1 MFARLI
7 AIPGIAALAADPAD
21 AEEVTDRDRFE
32 LWTKCSPVKLYV
44 WVDGFTDEDR
54 EELSERI
61 TAMARS
67 RLRAARVY
75 APPDSPASLTI
86 SEFAVHVSL
95 LQNSPIRR
103 FFFGNGRFFLIGGLD
118 MEPSL
123 WYGAGVTATTYG
135 ETAPCP
141 CDHPYQM
148 PGSGFKGNFSRP
160 SPGRSA
166 RWA

>member
-1 MFARLI
+1 MKHLVR
-7 AIPGIAALAADPAD
+7 
-21 AEEVTDRDRFE
+21 T
-32 LWTKCSPVKLYV
+32 
-44 WVDGFTDEDR
+44 
-54 EELSERI
+54 
-61 TAMARS
+61 
-67 RLRAARVY
+67 
-75 APPDSPASLTI
+75 
-86 SEFAVHVSL
+86 SL

-166 RWA
+166 RRA